1 MRTIWHQHYFS
12 AILAIAV
19 ALALPWHCI
28 VHCAPQM
35 QPSRHSQ
42 FVCDMTQT
50 TPTITS
56 NQHQFTSATPLP
68 SAVHVAIWGDESVNV
83 LHLFSHQYAL
93 IIPILFGIFPL
104 PALHPPQYQPHL
116 FSF

>member
-12 AILAIAV
+12 AILAMAV

-56 NQHQFTSATPLP
+56 NQHQFTSATPRLKL
-68 SAVHVAIWGDESVNV
+68 SAVDGLQLVAKDT
-83 LHLFSHQYAL
+83 FSL
-93 IIPILFGIFPL
+93 PI
-104 PALHPPQYQPHL
+104 
-116 FSF
+116 

>member
-1 MRTIWHQHYFS
+1 MRTIWQQHYFRGL
-12 AILAIAV
+12 LAIAV
-19 ALALPWHCI
+19 ALALPWSCV

-35 QPSRHSQ
+35 QPAHHTQ

-56 NQHQFTSATPLP
+56 NQHQFTSATSSP
-68 SAVHVAIWGDESVNV
+68 SAVHVAIWIGAA
-83 LHLFSHQYAL
+83 LFLFRQRSHRYAL
-93 IIPILFGIFPL
+93 FIPTLFGIRPT
-104 PALHPPQYQPHL
+104 PALHPPQLHPRA

>member
-1 MRTIWHQHYFS
+1 MRTIWHQHYIS
-12 AILAIAV
+12 AILAMAV
-19 ALALPWHCI
+19 ALALPWSCV

-35 QPSRHSQ
+35 LPAHHSQ

-56 NQHQFTSATPLP
+56 AHQFTTRTQSP
-68 SAVHVAIWGDESVNV
+68 SAVHIAIWIGATIF
-83 LHLFSHQYAL
+83 LFRQPSHRYTL
-93 IIPILFGIFPL
+93 LIPILFGIRPT
-104 PALHPPQYQPHL
+104 PALHPPQFHPRA